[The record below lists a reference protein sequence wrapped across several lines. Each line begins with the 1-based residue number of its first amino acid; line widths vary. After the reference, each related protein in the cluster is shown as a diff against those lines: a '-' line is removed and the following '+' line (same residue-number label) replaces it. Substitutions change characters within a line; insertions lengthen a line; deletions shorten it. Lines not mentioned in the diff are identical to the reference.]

1 MCVRERAALS
11 QRRARVPLPPPRCS
25 EGPNGWHRTRRRGS
39 EMRKGFPMLRFFWLS
54 SRTFCSR
61 YRSSNTRIAVRI
73 VGSAFETG
81 AAFAAARSADARPMS
96 RRGSRRTSL
105 AMAPAEFTPYPPR
118 PQCAWDGSRCPCA
131 AVAVRPPEGAR
142 KCTVCL
148 RPPRTGCNARTCT
161 RECLPPLLA
170 GARVRALRHVMF
182 REACA
187 LVCMIVCDIPP
198 YTNIRMR
205 PPASSE
211 SDHAQDMWLRAVKT
225 LSTTTTAM
233 IMIPFE

>member
-1 MCVRERAALS
+1 MLVEGRACVCVRERAALS

-39 EMRKGFPMLRFFWLS
+39 EMRKGVPMWRFFWLS

-105 AMAPAEFTPYPPR
+105 AMAPAVSTPHPPR
-118 PQCAWDGSRCPCA
+118 PQCAWDGADAHAQQLQYDP
-131 AVAVRPPEGAR
+131 R
-142 KCTVCL
+142 KA
-148 RPPRTGCNARTCT
+148 PGS
-161 RECLPPLLA
+161 
-170 GARVRALRHVMF
+170 ALC
-182 REACA
+182 ACA
-187 LVCMIVCDIPP
+187 LHVQAVTHGRARVSVYRP
-198 YTNIRMR
+198 YS
-205 PPASSE
+205 PV
-211 SDHAQDMWLRAVKT
+211 HA
-225 LSTTTTAM
+225 
-233 IMIPFE
+233 